1 MLCKQANLKRDIR
14 IKEGFAIT
22 TFSWIF
28 AALFGAIP
36 FYLANFPDLNQ
47 VANFTDSF
55 FEAMSGF
62 TTTGASILTNI
73 EQFPKGILFWRSL
86 MHWFG
91 GMGIIVLAI
100 AILPNVAVGGMQ
112 IFQTEAP

>member
-1 MLCKQANLKRDIR
+1 M
-14 IKEGFAIT
+14 T

-36 FYLANFPDLNQ
+36 FYLSNFPDLLQ
-47 VANFTDSF
+47 LSSFTDSF

-62 TTTGASILTNI
+62 TTTGSSILTNI

-86 MHWFG
+86 THWFG
-91 GMGIIVLAI
+91 GMGIIVIALAI
-100 AILPNVAVGGMQ
+100 FPQLAIG
-112 IFQTEAP
+112 